1 MLHPDVQVFG
11 YSLTHENPTLLNC
24 FHLPL
29 LTPIKDRITA
39 QTFDTAQTNCFI
51 SGSTEM
57 PSFEKKKYIGKSGN
71 LSITE
76 IVCDY
81 TYTRF
86 KTLPK
91 ISHRITES

>member
-1 MLHPDVQVFG
+1 MNKIKLV
-11 YSLTHENPTLLNC
+11 Y
-24 FHLPL
+24 
-29 LTPIKDRITA
+29 KDRITA
-39 QTFDTAQTNCFI
+39 QTFDTVQTNCL

-57 PSFEKKKYIGKSGN
+57 PNFGKKKKEKSGN